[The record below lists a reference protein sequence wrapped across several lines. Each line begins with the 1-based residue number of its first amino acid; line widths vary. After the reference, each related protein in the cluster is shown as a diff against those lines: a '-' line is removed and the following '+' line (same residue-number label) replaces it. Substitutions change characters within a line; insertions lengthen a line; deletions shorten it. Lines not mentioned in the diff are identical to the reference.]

1 MLPVKPAGSM
11 LKRAMHNFGV
21 IIRGRV
27 LAGLFSVAATGL
39 MANALPVAEF
49 GLIILV
55 HTYVLVIRGALNFKT
70 FEAVVRFGIPLN
82 DSGDKDGLR
91 SLLRST
97 MLVDYSAGIF
107 ATLVAIA
114 AAPLAGSLLHWN
126 PETLHWAMGYSL
138 VILATANGTPNGIL
152 RVYDRF
158 DALGVQCT
166 VAPALRFLLIG
177 IAWWLEAPME
187 VFMVA
192 WGSAFALGH
201 VYMSVRGYI
210 ELRRHIETRLWQ
222 GFGWTDLTRSVQ
234 AGNGNIYSVPVR
246 TAAVAGGAGPLFV
259 ALSLVFGEPMLAILG
274 DEYVPAAR
282 AVGSGSGSGV
292 RCATCDGPD
301 GPAG

>member
-49 GLIILV
+49 GLIVLV

-126 PETLHWAMGYSL
+126 SETLHWAMGYSL

-158 DALGVQCT
+158 DALGVQCA

-177 IAWWLEAPME
+177 IAWWLDAPME

-201 VYMSVRGYI
+201 VYMSVRGFI

-222 GFGWTDLTRSVQ
+222 GFGWTDLTRGVPDCCLSPCRSFSESQCWRSWVMSTFLLHLCS
-234 AGNGNIYSVPVR
+234 ACCCWLLLLTCPVR
-246 TAAVAGGAGPLFV
+246 HSGRPLTPWDRQQQF
-259 ALSLVFGEPMLAILG
+259 LISMLLV
-274 DEYVPAAR
+274 
-282 AVGSGSGSGV
+282 S
-292 RCATCDGPD
+292 
-301 GPAG
+301 